1 MISLIVY
8 GRNDQHGYNSHR
20 RVALSLNAMAEV
32 LTGPDDEILF
42 VDYHTPR
49 GMPTLP
55 EAIEDTL
62 TDRVLALMRVLRVTP
77 EMHAAAVGD
86 RSRLPISEPH
96 ARNVAIRRA
105 RPGNWILSTNTD
117 MVFVPRGE
125 KSLTDLVAEL
135 DGDAYCLPRFEIP
148 EWLWEAVPRNE
159 PQQMI
164 QLLHDWGERIGLDE
178 VTLGHDWILYDAPGD
193 FQLVRRE
200 LMEEVHGFDEEM
212 IHGWHVDS
220 NLWKRIYNKIGD
232 IGTLYPHIAG
242 YHTNHNRTLT
252 RLMAA
257 QATGNDLSTF
267 VYEVGHSSLP
277 AQAGTWGFAGVEV
290 QEMRLERANPVPLLA
305 VASARATGQAG
316 PLITSDT
323 REQMLVLTY
332 DARHILPFALD
343 LVIAETPRP
352 TMGYVGLNASTA
364 GMLANAASALGCPG
378 ALLEGDDAA
387 RLADVVVLD
396 LGIDASARRDP
407 LTRPEAEELVAML
420 RRAVD
425 LLRGRRPAPKIL
437 IINAMSGIWD
447 GWVRAQFNLS
457 YGTFHTRIQPAELHD
472 EIPTKPIDYFVLRAL
487 LMATRDRSGSKMAT
501 SEDDAEV
508 VDLSWGND
516 YDGLD
521 DGWESV
527 DEVGVY
533 VDSQEAILRFS
544 TTAPV
549 DGVARVA
556 LDVSCWSSSLT
567 DGGALEVEMS
577 LDDAVVF
584 AGSLV
589 PLDHITAIRANV
601 TLRPGTEHRLIIRT
615 RTADGSPYSPRQS
628 GGVQPWLRIGGL
640 RISPAVD
647 TPLATDEWM
656 PMHPGS
662 RAEGLLLGQWT
673 TTNPYGTWSVGDGW
687 LAIPTSG
694 ATALELEL
702 LGRAGRKGGGRFRI
716 IASGATSIDE
726 EVAHVAHDVP
736 ERLTIAL
743 PAPDATGNVCITF
756 IPVDP
761 PAPTGE
767 VVEVRGV
774 RLLSNNSRQDAADG
788 TIELQSD
795 ATERP
800 GKTRWR
806 RRSRA
811 TSG

>member
-1 MISLIVY
+1 MISLLVY

-42 VDYHTPR
+42 VDYHTPH

-55 EAIEDTL
+55 EAIDDTL
-62 TDRVLALMRVLRVTP
+62 TDRAIGLMRVLRVTP
-77 EMHAAAVGD
+77 EMHMAAVGD

-96 ARNVAIRRA
+96 ARNTAIRRA

-148 EWLWEAVPRNE
+148 EWLWEAVPRND
-159 PQQMI
+159 PRQMI
-164 QLLHDWGERIGLDE
+164 RLLHAWGERIGLDE
-178 VTLGHDWILYDAPGD
+178 VTLGYDCNLYDAPGD

-220 NLWKRIYNKIGD
+220 NLWKRIYNRTGH
-232 IGTLYPHIAG
+232 IGTLYPDIAG

-252 RLMAA
+252 RLMAEHPRHLA
-257 QATGNDLSTF
+257 AVARSAHHNRTLTRLMAEQPTGNDLSTF
-267 VYEVGHSSLP
+267 VYEVAHSSLP
-277 AQAGTWGFAGVEV
+277 AQADTWGFAEADVWEV
-290 QEMRLERANPVPLLA
+290 PLRRVDVAPLLA
-305 VASARATGQAG
+305 AAASRGPGQEG

-323 REQMLVLTY
+323 REQMSALAY

-343 LVIAETPRP
+343 TAIAETPRS
-352 TMGYVGLNASTA
+352 TMGYAGMNASTA

-396 LGIDASARRDP
+396 LGIDASAQREP
-407 LTRPEAEELVAML
+407 MTSSEAKGLVAML

-447 GWVRAQFNLS
+447 GWVRAQFNLA
-457 YGTFHTRIQPAELHD
+457 YGTFHTRIYPVTLHD

-487 LMATRDRSGSKMAT
+487 LMATRDRSGSTMAT

-508 VDLSWGND
+508 VDLSWSTN
-516 YDGLD
+516 YYAGLD

-527 DEVGVY
+527 DEVGAY
-533 VDSQEAILRFS
+533 VGSQEAILRFS
-544 TTAPV
+544 TTVPV

-556 LDVSCWSSSLT
+556 LDVSCWSSSRT

-589 PLDHITAIRANV
+589 PIPQITAIRASA
-601 TLRPGTEHRLIIRT
+601 TLRPGTEHRLTIRT
-615 RTADGSPYSPRQS
+615 RTADGSPYRPRQS
-628 GGVQPWLRIGGL
+628 GGAQPWLRIGGL

-647 TPLATDEWM
+647 TPLATDEWL

-673 TTNPYGTWSVGDGW
+673 ATNPYGTWSVGGGS
-687 LAIPTSG
+687 LTIPTSG
-694 ATALELEL
+694 ASALELEL
-702 LGRAGRKGGGRFRI
+702 LGHAGREGGRFRV

-726 EVAHVAHDVP
+726 EVAHLGHDAP
-736 ERLTIAL
+736 ERVTIAL

-774 RLLSNNSRQDAADG
+774 RLLGAG
-788 TIELQSD
+788 
-795 ATERP
+795 
-800 GKTRWR
+800 
-806 RRSRA
+806 
-811 TSG
+811 

>member
-1 MISLIVY
+1 MISIVVY
-8 GRNDQHGYNSHR
+8 GRNDQHGYNAHR

-42 VDYHTPR
+42 VDYHTPH

-55 EAIEDTL
+55 EAIDDTL
-62 TDRVLALMRVLRVTP
+62 TDRAIGLMRVLRVTP
-77 EMHAAAVGD
+77 EMHMAAVGD
-86 RSRLPISEPH
+86 RSRLPLSEPH

-148 EWLWEAVPRNE
+148 EWLWEAVPRND

-164 QLLHDWGERIGLDE
+164 HLLHDWGERIGLDE

-220 NLWKRIYNKIGD
+220 NLWKRIYNHTGH
-232 IGTLYPHIAG
+232 IGTLYPDIAA
-242 YHTNHNRTLT
+242 YHTNHNRSHTIHT
-252 RLMAA
+252 APGGT
-257 QATGNDLSTF
+257 QNDLYTF
-267 VYEVGHSSLP
+267 FYEVEHSSLP
-277 AQAGTWGFAGVEV
+277 AQADTWGFAKEDVW
-290 QEMRLERANPVPLLA
+290 EMPLRPADVAPLLA
-305 VASARATGQAG
+305 AAAARGPGQEG
-316 PLITSDT
+316 PLITSDV
-323 REQMLVLTY
+323 REQMSVLTY

-343 LVIAETPRP
+343 SVIAETPRP

-364 GMLANAASALGCPG
+364 GMLANAASALECPG

-396 LGIDASARRDP
+396 LGIDASARQDP
-407 LTRPEAEELVAML
+407 MTRVGMGGLVAML
-420 RRAVD
+420 RGTID
-425 LLRGRRPAPKIL
+425 LMRGRQPAPKIL

-447 GWVRAQFNLS
+447 PWVRAHFNLS

-472 EIPTKPIDYFVLRAL
+472 DVPSEAFDDYVLRAL
-487 LMATRDRSGSKMAT
+487 LFSTRTRAATALATRDGDDEVINLAFGTDYSG
-501 SEDDAEV
+501 
-508 VDLSWGND
+508 LN
-516 YDGLD
+516 

-527 DEVGVY
+527 DEVGAY
-533 VDSQEAILRFS
+533 VGDEDAVLCFS
-544 TTAPV
+544 TTAPAN
-549 DGVARVA
+549 GVAVVA
-556 LDVSCWSSSLT
+556 LDVSCWSSTQT
-567 DGGALEVEMS
+567 DRDPLEVEVR
-577 LDDAVVF
+577 LDDGVLF

-589 PLDHITAIRANV
+589 PIPQITVIRASA
-601 TLRPGTEHRLIIRT
+601 TLRPGTEHRLTIRT
-615 RTADGSPYSPRQS
+615 RTADGSPYRPRQS
-628 GGVQPWLRIGGL
+628 GGAQPWLRIGGI

-647 TPLATDEWM
+647 TPLATDEWL

-662 RAEGLLLGQWT
+662 RAEGLLMGQWT
-673 TTNPYGTWSVGDGW
+673 ATNPYGTWSVGGGS
-687 LAIPTSG
+687 LTIPTSG
-694 ATALELEL
+694 ASALELEL
-702 LGRAGRKGGGRFRI
+702 LGHAGREGGRFRI
-716 IASGATSIDE
+716 IASGATSIDD
-726 EVAHVAHDVP
+726 EVTHVGHDVP
-736 ERLTIAL
+736 ERVTIAL

-774 RLLSNNSRQDAADG
+774 RLLGAG
-788 TIELQSD
+788 
-795 ATERP
+795 
-800 GKTRWR
+800 
-806 RRSRA
+806 
-811 TSG
+811 